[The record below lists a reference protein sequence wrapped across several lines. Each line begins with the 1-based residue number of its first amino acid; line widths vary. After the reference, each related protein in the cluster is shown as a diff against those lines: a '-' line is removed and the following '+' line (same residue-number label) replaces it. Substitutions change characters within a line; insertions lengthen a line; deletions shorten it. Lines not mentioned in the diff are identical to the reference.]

1 MLSLQLSCCRWC
13 CREGQCGWR
22 PHVSAQSF
30 SKLHVLTFSL
40 RFGHPVLHAT
50 RRCHLLGWAPHP
62 SRQCRQDF
70 ANFGTRFYTVTLAH
84 VANVHDASNNPV
96 SVSQCFLGGK
106 RNTKPWYFLKYQ
118 RQRLWCSGALQ
129 LTEAPSMERMS
140 GGPFSRCSFV
150 LQPGAEKSVKDIED
164 HARQVTITRGLVLCI
179 NQDIQLLLEGTAHL
193 LPIGGTIW
201 SHRAANARPYWKT
214 YGKTNVGRL
223 QFQQWMEAL
232 HSVRLQNNVR
242 RAWQADL
249 TGAREKQDATPGVV
263 AQARRE
269 ARLATRK
276 RLKHPPQL
284 RKAIWHHMTVLKKHG
299 SLPVVPRKAVVEVSK
314 IENYRWCMDGRAN
327 WRTERWLELCF
338 LEWLQW
344 SPHPQLLDVVW
355 CTVV

>member
-1 MLSLQLSCCRWC
+1 MPPR
-13 CREGQCGWR
+13 
-22 PHVSAQSF
+22 
-30 SKLHVLTFSL
+30 L
-40 RFGHPVLHAT
+40 R
-50 RRCHLLGWAPHP
+50 
-62 SRQCRQDF
+62 S
-70 ANFGTRFYTVTLAH
+70 VTLAH

-129 LTEAPSMERMS
+129 LTEAPSMERMN

-232 HSVRLQNNVR
+232 HSVRPQNNVR
-242 RAWQADL
+242 RA
-249 TGAREKQDATPGVV
+249 
-263 AQARRE
+263 
-269 ARLATRK
+269 
-276 RLKHPPQL
+276 
-284 RKAIWHHMTVLKKHG
+284 
-299 SLPVVPRKAVVEVSK
+299 
-314 IENYRWCMDGRAN
+314 
-327 WRTERWLELCF
+327 
-338 LEWLQW
+338 
-344 SPHPQLLDVVW
+344 
-355 CTVV
+355 